1 MASAQKKSQERRTE
15 RRVKV
20 SRRATLLDGTTPLP
34 CLIEDFSTG
43 GFFIISNQD
52 LFYVGQILELKCEL
66 YPEKVLLCKIEIRH
80 IAETCLGTKILEIS
94 KDATVLLN
102 QFLQEYYSLKL
113 NQST

>member
-1 MASAQKKSQERRTE
+1 MANPQKKSHERRTE

-43 GFFIISNQD
+43 GFLIMSNQE
-52 LFYVGQILELKCEL
+52 FFFVGQILELKCEL

-80 IAETCLGTKILEIS
+80 IDDTCLGTKIVEIN
-94 KDATVLLN
+94 KDGTVLLN
-102 QFLQEYYSLKL
+102 QFL
-113 NQST
+113 